1 MAAVA
6 SNAAENGWCGERLG
20 ESQNEHVVRADF
32 AMCWFG
38 LRTSGVDE
46 ILRCAQD
53 DVKGG
58 PCEFALEIQYE

>member
-6 SNAAENGWCGERLG
+6 SHAPKNRWGGESLG

-32 AMCWFG
+32 AMRWFSR
-38 LRTSGVDE
+38 RTIGVDE